1 MHELGIGSFGLQMVL
16 NGDKTVELCLG
27 KPEFLKLRVGDTI
40 LLREIAER
48 GSQPVSA
55 APGSTHVK
63 ITQLLYFETFEE
75 AFSAINPSAIIPTAD
90 DPDEV
95 LAVYKQL
102 YSPQDEEEHG
112 VIAITFKL
120 V

>member
-1 MHELGIGSFGLQMVL
+1 MVL
-16 NGDKTVELCLG
+16 DGDKTVELCLG

-40 LLREIAER
+40 LLREQAEQS
-48 GSQPVSA
+48 GQPVSPA
-55 APGSTHVK
+55 SGKTYVR

-75 AFSAINPSAIIPTAD
+75 AFGALNSAAIMPMAD

-95 LAVYKQL
+95 LAFYKQL
-102 YSPQDEEEHG
+102 YSSKEEEEYG

>member
-1 MHELGIGSFGLQMVL
+1 MHELGIGSFGLRMVL
-16 NGDKTVELCLG
+16 DGDKTVELCLG

-40 LLREIAER
+40 LLREVTEQ
-48 GSQPVSA
+48 GGQPVSPIA
-55 APGSTHVK
+55 GKTHVK

-75 AFSAINPSAIIPTAD
+75 AFGAVNHAAIIPAAD

-102 YSPQDEEEHG
+102 YSPQDEEEYG

-120 V
+120 I

>member
-1 MHELGIGSFGLQMVL
+1 MHELGIGSLGLQMVL
-16 NGDKTVELCLG
+16 DGDKTVELCLG

-40 LLREIAER
+40 LLREQAEQ
-48 GSQPVSA
+48 GGQPVNPVSEK
-55 APGSTHVK
+55 THVR
-63 ITQLLYFETFEE
+63 ITQLLYFETFKE
-75 AFSAINPSAIIPTAD
+75 AFSAVNPAAIMPMAD

-95 LAVYKQL
+95 LAFYEQL
-102 YSPQDEEEHG
+102 YTAQDEKEYG